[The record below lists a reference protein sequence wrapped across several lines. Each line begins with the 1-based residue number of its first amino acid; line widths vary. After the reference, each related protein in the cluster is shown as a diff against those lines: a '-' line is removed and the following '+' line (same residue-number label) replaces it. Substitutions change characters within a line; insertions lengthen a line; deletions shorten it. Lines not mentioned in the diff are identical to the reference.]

1 MKLERC
7 KIAKYPEIAKEIE
20 KLKIQGYGL
29 RAIKEIITQ
38 KHGIEFSHQTVA
50 NYLDSKGLSMEILI
64 ESDNDLKTKANDW
77 QNRFRERYEKIC
89 DWTDDLGKMIEKLKI
104 QLSSEEYLR
113 YAPTIIALS
122 REILNQLDFIRKEQE
137 RIENKKTGSH
147 LSNMQRLEETI
158 KTIKEFENE
167 GWIKINPEY
176 ISYFLTEK
184 SVNLLSN

>member
-1 MKLERC
+1 MKLEKC
-7 KIAKYPEIAKEIE
+7 KIAKYPEIAREVE
-20 KLKIQGYGL
+20 KLKVQGYGL
-29 RAIKEIITQ
+29 RVIKELIIQ
-38 KHGIEFSHQTVA
+38 KYGLEFSHQSVA
-50 NYLDSKGLSMEILI
+50 NYLVSIGLSMEILI
-64 ESDNDLKTKANDW
+64 ESDNDLRIKANDW
-77 QNRFRERYEKIC
+77 QDRFRERYEKIC
-89 DWTDDLGKMIEKLKI
+89 NWTDDLGEMMEKLKI

-167 GWIKINPEY
+167 GWITINPEY
-176 ISYFLTEK
+176 KEYFLTEK
-184 SVNLLSN
+184 NVNILSN